1 MVAVRDCHTLEFLYL
16 ILLQI
21 SKFGGNI
28 IIAGEVELNHLSF
41 YVESPGAVK
50 NDKFFKRLA
59 AESPQMVS
67 PKCTARIKRLYR
79 CSLEI
84 IFYLQR
90 KCHCLSLFMRVVSS
104 SLPSSNPPTVP
115 FVFYS
120 F

>member
-50 NDKFFKRLA
+50 NG
-59 AESPQMVS
+59 
-67 PKCTARIKRLYR
+67 
-79 CSLEI
+79 
-84 IFYLQR
+84 
-90 KCHCLSLFMRVVSS
+90 
-104 SLPSSNPPTVP
+104 
-115 FVFYS
+115 
-120 F
+120 

>member
-50 NDKFFKRLA
+50 NDKFLKRLA

-79 CSLEI
+79 CSLESCFLI
-84 IFYLQR
+84 VTFLQ
-90 KCHCLSLFMRVVSS
+90 
-104 SLPSSNPPTVP
+104 PSNRT
-115 FVFYS
+115 FRFLLLLICRNI
-120 F
+120 